1 MNNHNYLMG
10 GTISALL
17 FLITKLLIIILAIV
31 VIAGV
36 ITWIR
41 DNFIKNNN
49 SKLMKDINND
59 PVLKSVAVITCSII
73 GLVIFFSIL
82 NSLIHPGTS
91 FDLATA
97 VYSPTLGMSGVL
109 MILIRVLMCI
119 FIVSLVLAA
128 IVYFKNQYE
137 SGNLNLFSNKPNQSG
152 NMINNVD
159 YNVDDKTTQ
168 K

>member
-91 FDLATA
+91 LDLATA